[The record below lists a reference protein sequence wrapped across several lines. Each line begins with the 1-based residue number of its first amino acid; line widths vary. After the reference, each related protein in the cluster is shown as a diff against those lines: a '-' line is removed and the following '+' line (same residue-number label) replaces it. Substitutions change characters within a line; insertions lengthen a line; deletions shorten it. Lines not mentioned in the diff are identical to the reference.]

1 MLMGRIWVAGCAAAA
16 VIGLSACGGASS
28 GGSSASSSGPIK
40 VGMIVAK
47 TGPYAS
53 SNVPFLD
60 GVQTAVD
67 HANAA
72 GALGGRK
79 LDLVVEDE
87 KSDPKVGLIAYQ
99 KLVKR
104 EKVVGL
110 VGSLDSSDLQVALLP
125 RLEADKVPS
134 VGSFSTTKKAL
145 KPFNKY
151 FFALQPSYADQADV
165 AIASQIQATGKP
177 KARVASIMLP
187 ISSGYEWESLVK
199 ARVAKA
205 GGTYA
210 GTFPIDPTATD
221 ADAQIQKII
230 KAKPDFIAL
239 HGSPTTAVV
248 VLKSMAKFGFKVPV
262 VGIYAVGPRSTYE
275 SVPPEYGSLL
285 RYVSAYTPRGVPAAG
300 AGEMEQAAK
309 ASRHADEVAD
319 ANFVNGWVV
328 GQTLVAGLRKAGKEV
343 SRESLVQGLEQL
355 RDFDTGGLS
364 PKVTFGPEKRAGIQV
379 NRPYGFDYTKKSFVA
394 DGQYDDY
401 TRDISNEYLPAS

>member
-1 MLMGRIWVAGCAAAA
+1 MLIGRMCLVGCAAAA
-16 VIGLSACGGASS
+16 VIGVSACGGTSSS
-28 GGSSASSSGPIK
+28 GSSGSSGPIK

-67 HANAA
+67 HANGH
-72 GALGGRK
+72 GAIGGRK

-125 RLEADKVPS
+125 RLESDKVPS
-134 VGSFSTTKKAL
+134 VGSFSTTKNAL

-165 AIASQIQATGKP
+165 AIASQIKAINKP
-177 KARVASIMLP
+177 NPRVASIILP

-210 GTFPIDPTATD
+210 GTFPLDPTATD

-275 SVPPEYGSLL
+275 SVPKEYGSLL
-285 RYVSAYTPRGVPAAG
+285 HYVSAYTPHGVPAAG
-300 AGEMEQAAK
+300 TGEMDQAAK
-309 ASRHADEVAD
+309 ASGHADEVAD

-328 GQTLVAGLRKAGKEV
+328 GQTLVAGLRKAGNDV
-343 SRESLVQGLEQL
+343 SRESLVKGLEQL
-355 RDFDTGGLS
+355 RSFDTGGLS
-364 PKVTFGPEKRAGIQV
+364 PTVTFSPDKRAGIQV

-394 DGQYDDY
+394 VGGYDDY
-401 TRDISNEYLPAS
+401 RTDLSNEYLPSS

>member
-1 MLMGRIWVAGCAAAA
+1 MLIGRLWVAGCTAAA
-16 VIGLSACGGASS
+16 VVGLAACGSS
-28 GGSSASSSGPIK
+28 SNSAGGSASGPIK

-60 GVQTAVD
+60 GVQTAID
-67 HANAA
+67 NANAN
-72 GALGGRK
+72 GAVGGRK
-79 LDLVVEDE
+79 VDLVVEDE

-125 RLEADKVPS
+125 RLVSDKVPS
-134 VGSFSTTKKAL
+134 IGSFSTTKNAL
-145 KPFNKY
+145 SSFNKY
-151 FFALQPSYADQADV
+151 FFALQPSYADQADI
-165 AIASQIQATGKP
+165 AIASQIQATNNPKP
-177 KARVASIMLP
+177 RVASIILP
-187 ISSGYEWESLVK
+187 ISSGFEWESLIK
-199 ARVAKA
+199 SRVAKA

-210 GTFPIDPTATD
+210 GTFSLEPTATD

-248 VLKSMAKFGFKVPV
+248 VLKSMAKFNAKIPV

-275 SVPPEYGSLL
+275 SVPAQYGSLL
-285 RYVSAYTPRGVPAAG
+285 HYVSAYTPNGVPAAG
-300 AGEMEQAAK
+300 TAAMETAAK
-309 ASRHADEVAD
+309 GSGNADEVAD

-328 GQTLVAGLRKAGKEV
+328 GQTLVAGLRKAGKGV
-343 SRESLVQGLEQL
+343 TRDSLVEGMQEL
-355 RDFDTGGLS
+355 RAFDTGGLS
-364 PKVTFGPEKRAGIQV
+364 PTVNFGPDRRAGIQV

-394 DGQYDDY
+394 IGEYDDY
-401 TRDISNEYLPAS
+401 KGDISNEYLPK

>member
-1 MLMGRIWVAGCAAAA
+1 MVIGRRICLAGCVVAAL
-16 VIGLSACGGASS
+16 IGLSACGGAS
-28 GGSSASSSGPIK
+28 GDGSSSGPIK

-67 HANAA
+67 HANAN
-72 GALGGRK
+72 GAIGGRK

-87 KSDPKVGLIAYQ
+87 KSDPKVGVIAYQ

-125 RLEADKVPS
+125 RLESDKVPS

-165 AIASQIQATGKP
+165 AIASQIKATGKP
-177 KARVASIMLP
+177 NARVASIILP
-187 ISSGYEWESLVK
+187 ITSGYEWESLVK
-199 ARVAKA
+199 ERVAKA

-210 GTFPIDPTATD
+210 GTVPIDPTATD

-248 VLKSMAKFGFKVPV
+248 LLKSMAKFSYKVPV

-275 SVPPEYGSLL
+275 SVPTEYGSLL
-285 RYVSAYTPRGVPAAG
+285 HYVSAFTPHGVPAAG
-300 AGEMEQAAK
+300 RDELEQAAK
-309 ASRHADEVAD
+309 ASGHADEVAD
-319 ANFVNGWVV
+319 ANFVNGWVA
-328 GQTLVAGLRKAGKEV
+328 GRTLVAGLRNAGKEV
-343 SRESLVQGLEQL
+343 SRESLVQGLERL
-355 RDFDTGGLS
+355 RQFDTGGLS
-364 PKVTFGPEKRAGIQV
+364 PTVSFAPDRRAGIQV
-379 NRPYGFDYTKKSFVA
+379 NRPYGFDYTKKAFVA
-394 DGQYDDY
+394 VGRYDDY
-401 TRDISNEYLPAS
+401 QDAISNEYLPTP